1 MKKSLV
7 ALLIAAAG
15 VGGIAGVAAAD
26 GPSGDVFLEIV
37 NGRIEVGRIS
47 EDGLEITRG
56 ERVFIATLGEDV
68 PNVAAEP
75 GFQSLVGG
83 FDPNG
88 FVAFNFRQAAR
99 IWNGTDFSALGGSF
113 TAEYAT
119 LSATSP
125 ATDVLSFGMNLPVE
139 PDGEFHEHPT
149 WTLGPPALDGVY
161 LVELEFFANN
171 ATTSDPVWILWS
183 QNADD
188 ATQDAAFDW
197 AEANIPAP
205 GATVLALLALGGAA
219 SRRRR

>member
-7 ALLIAAAG
+7 AVLVAAAG
-15 VGGIAGVAAAD
+15 VSASTVIAMAD

-37 NGRIEVGRIS
+37 NGRVEVGRIS

-75 GFQSLVGG
+75 GFQSLAGA

-88 FVAFNFRQAAR
+88 FVAFNFRQATR
-99 IWNGTDFSALGGSF
+99 VWNGTDFSTVGGTF

-119 LSATSP
+119 LSATTP
-125 ATDVLSFGMNLPVE
+125 GTDVLTFGMNLPVE
-139 PDGEFHEHPT
+139 ADGEFHEHPT
-149 WTLGPPALDGVY
+149 WTLGAPALDGVY

-171 ATTSDPVWILWS
+171 ATASDPVWILWS
-183 QNADD
+183 QNADE
-188 ATQDAAFDW
+188 ATKDAAYDW
-197 AEANIPAP
+197 AESNIPAP
-205 GATVLALLALGGAA
+205 GAAVLALMALGGAA